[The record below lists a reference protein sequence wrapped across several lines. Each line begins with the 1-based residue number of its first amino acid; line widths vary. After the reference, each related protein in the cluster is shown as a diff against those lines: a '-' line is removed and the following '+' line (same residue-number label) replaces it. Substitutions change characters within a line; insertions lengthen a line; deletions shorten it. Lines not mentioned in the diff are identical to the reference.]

1 MKVAESFVLTKFT
14 PCYSTGL
21 EGKMKQEVYRFA
33 FEEANSELTEIVGE
47 FEQLRARKER
57 IEKVIEALKPFASV
71 DSLAPSNQQASE
83 QSPFSF
89 QTTPA
94 PSSYSY

>member
-1 MKVAESFVLTKFT
+1 
-14 PCYSTGL
+14 
-21 EGKMKQEVYRFA
+21 MKQEVYRFA

-71 DSLAPSNQQASE
+71 DSLAPSNQQGSE

-89 QTTPA
+89 QTAPPA
-94 PSSYSY
+94 PSAYSY